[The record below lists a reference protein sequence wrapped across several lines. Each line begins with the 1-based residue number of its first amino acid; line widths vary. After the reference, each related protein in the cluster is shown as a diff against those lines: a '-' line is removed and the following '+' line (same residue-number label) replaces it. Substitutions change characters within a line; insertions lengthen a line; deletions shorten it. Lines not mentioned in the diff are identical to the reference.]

1 MTIWTV
7 RVRAACGTA
16 YIERP
21 LEFGAG
27 HPKDVGARSAND
39 LHSRNLSDLAEQ
51 LGC

>member
-1 MTIWTV
+1 L
-7 RVRAACGTA
+7 RSA

-27 HPKDVGARSAND
+27 HPKDVLPRAGND
-39 LHSRNLSDLAEQ
+39 LHALDLNALADQ